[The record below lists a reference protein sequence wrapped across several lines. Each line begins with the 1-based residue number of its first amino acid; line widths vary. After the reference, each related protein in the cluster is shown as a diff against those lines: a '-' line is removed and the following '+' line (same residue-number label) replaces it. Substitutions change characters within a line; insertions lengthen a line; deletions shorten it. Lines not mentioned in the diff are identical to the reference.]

1 MRGTAGCYG
10 RAMSKPKTP
19 GRPAG
24 KEKDAARENVGP
36 NGNGPPETDA
46 SADENGPRDQLNELL
61 NGAVEA
67 AVELLEVDGEFD
79 PFALALRHDGEVLHL
94 TSDGGHVST
103 GEDDEG
109 PDPDA
114 VVESLRNTLRERRDE
129 LTAIAIVA
137 DVTLED
143 EEDEAMTAAI
153 AVSLEHALEEPI
165 ACFVPYEIDD
175 KSKVALADLI
185 GEPGERHVFAEALP
199 N

>member
-1 MRGTAGCYG
+1 MA
-10 RAMSKPKTP
+10 KPKDP
-19 GRPAG
+19 PAES
-24 KEKDAARENVGP
+24 EKP
-36 NGNGPPETDA
+36 
-46 SADENGPRDQLNELL
+46 ADENGPRDQLNDLL

-67 AVELLEVDGEFD
+67 ASELLEADGEFD

-103 GEDDEG
+103 GDDDEG

-114 VVESLRNTLRERRDE
+114 VVESLRNTLRERREE

-143 EEDEAMTAAI
+143 ETDQAMTAAI
-153 AVSLEHALEEPI
+153 AISLEHVVEDPI
-165 ACFVPYEIDD
+165 ACFVPYEIDE
-175 KSKVALADLI
+175 KNKVALADLI
-185 GEPGERHVFAEALP
+185 GEPGERHVFEVSVA

>member
-1 MRGTAGCYG
+1 
-10 RAMSKPKTP
+10 MSKPKGPP
-19 GRPAG
+19 GT
-24 KEKDAARENVGP
+24 EKDA
-36 NGNGPPETDA
+36 DA
-46 SADENGPRDQLNELL
+46 NGPRDQMNELL

-67 AVELLEVDGEFD
+67 AAELLESDGEFD

-94 TSDGGHVST
+94 TSDGGHVPS
-103 GEDDEG
+103 GEEDEG

-143 EEDEAMTAAI
+143 EEDQAMTAAI
-153 AVSLEHALEEPI
+153 AVSLEHVVEAPI

-175 KSKVALADLI
+175 KNKVALADLI
-185 GEPGERHVFAEALP
+185 GEPGERHVFAEALA

>member
-1 MRGTAGCYG
+1 
-10 RAMSKPKTP
+10 MSKPK
-19 GRPAG
+19 
-24 KEKDAARENVGP
+24 DAPKTEN
-36 NGNGPPETDA
+36 D
-46 SADENGPRDQLNELL
+46 ADENVPREQLNELL

-67 AVELLEVDGEFD
+67 AAELLEADGEFD

-114 VVESLRNTLRERRDE
+114 VVLSLRNTLRERREE
-129 LTAIAIVA
+129 LTAIAIVL

-143 EEDEAMTAAI
+143 EEDQAMTAAI
-153 AVSLEHALEEPI
+153 AVSLEHVIEEPI
-165 ACFVPYEIDD
+165 ACFVPYEIDE
-175 KSKVALADLI
+175 KNKVALADLI
-185 GEPGERHVFAEALP
+185 GEPGERHVFAVALA